1 MKKLYLA
8 VLFAVCAAACGLPSL
23 TQVVTLSNIQL
34 PNSADTKTT
43 WNSGDYAEKPILM
56 VFMGSW
62 CPYCKMTMPAVNQ
75 LQNEYADRVEIVTVF
90 VDQDPAAVQKAVK
103 ETKSQSKA
111 LYQGNELAES
121 LGVQGL
127 PHSSLFNKKHQ
138 LVTEWEGF
146 DPNFADKV
154 RNQLNSIL

>member
-43 WNSGDYAEKPILM
+43 WNSADYAGKPILM

-62 CPYCKMTMPAVNQ
+62 CPYCKMTMPAVDQ
-75 LQNEYADRVEIVTVF
+75 LQKEYADRVEIVAIL
-90 VDQDPAAVQKAVK
+90 VDQDPAAVQNAVK
-103 ETKSQSKA
+103 EHGFRSKA

-127 PHSSLFNKKHQ
+127 PHSSLFDKKHQ

-146 DPNFADKV
+146 DPDFANKV
-154 RNQLNSIL
+154 RAQLSNIL